1 MSKKKLGMMAWA
13 VAVALAFMP
22 FLHGCTK
29 GAAQNTAQPGSD
41 QQNTDTRTE
50 VVRYGQVMT
59 VNGAE
64 VIVVV
69 SEL

>member
-1 MSKKKLGMMAWA
+1 MSKKKLWMMAWA

-50 VVRYGQVMT
+50 VVRYGHFRA
-59 VNGAE
+59 VNGHE
-64 VIVVV
+64 VTVVV